1 MKQVSKKKGFSL
13 IELIVVIAVIA
24 AIAAV
29 IVPQFS
35 NISGAAKN
43 SSDQRNVQL
52 WNEVYS
58 NVYAINGDTTYA
70 GTYVTGN
77 FPTAADGSQGTNCA
91 EINYTVNVS
100 GTAMKFYAPSF
111 TWAGTQANTYKFS
124 AGNGFKKNN

>member
-52 WNEVYS
+52 WNEVYA
-58 NVYAINGDTTYA
+58 NAYALNGDGAYTATGSLPNAAITGSTSTTVSAIDYS
-70 GTYVTGN
+70 V
-77 FPTAADGSQGTNCA
+77 S
-91 EINYTVNVS
+91 VS
-100 GTAMKFYAPSF
+100 GTIMKFSAPSF
-111 TWAGTQANTYKFS
+111 TFVGSQATAYSFS
-124 AGNGFKKNN
+124 VGNGFTKNN